1 MAAGGGEAARVAGKS
16 QNSATE
22 SQKIASKEAKQV
34 ATRVTAQAGAA
45 GTGAAGKQRA
55 REPEEKAA
63 VAAAENF
70 TALRLSITGSPDA
83 AWFNMHKA
91 DLHVHVAAIA
101 NMHMQKGRRVD

>member
-55 REPEEKAA
+55 REPEEKAV
-63 VAAAENF
+63 VATAEKL
-70 TALRLSITGSPDA
+70 TAITITGSPDA